1 MTASTTAPV
10 LLADGGPA
18 GVPACAGMDPD
29 IFHPSYS
36 SEPGNGPTAE
46 EREALAVCAG
56 CPVRDWCLERDL
68 EECPTTYQV
77 VGVRGG
83 MRQADRRALHVQRYG
98 VQAPRRAGAGR

>member
-1 MTASTTAPV
+1 MTTSTNTAV

-18 GVPACAGMDPD
+18 GVPACAGMDPEV
-29 IFHPSYS
+29 FFPAYS
-36 SEPGNGPTAE
+36 SEPGNGPTQE

-56 CPVRDWCLERDL
+56 CPVRGWCLERDL

-98 VQAPRRAGAGR
+98 VRAPYRAGGER

>member
-1 MTASTTAPV
+1 MTLSTSTAV

-29 IFHPSYS
+29 IFHSYP
-36 SEPGNGPTAE
+36 SEPGNGATAS
-46 EREALAVCAG
+46 EREALEVCAR

-68 EECPTTYQV
+68 TECPTTYQV

-98 VQAPRRAGAGR
+98 VRAPRRAGSGR